1 MYHVSDKQKK
11 RDKQQQA
18 VYRVSDKQKKETNNN
33 KRCTASLINKKETNN
48 NKRCTAS
55 PINKKETN
63 NNNNMN
69 RIAKYILMF
78 TVGAAVLFSCNKKSD
93 TDAATTEVAK
103 KQQVRVESVYAE
115 DVEQLYEYTAI
126 VQAEAVN
133 NIAPTIAGRIEAIYV
148 EVGDRVTKG
157 QKLVQMDASNL
168 EQSKAQLDNLELTF
182 SRIDALYKSG
192 GVSKADWDAQKT
204 QLDVARTSYQNLLT
218 NTQLKSPL
226 NGIVTLRNYDSGDIY
241 AGNPILQIQQI
252 SPVKM
257 NINVSEAH
265 FPIVK
270 KGMKAQVKLDVYGD
284 EEFTGSVTLVYPTIN
299 AQTHTFPVEVSL
311 PNANGKVR
319 PGMYA
324 RVTMNYGVNKNVVV
338 PDNAIVKQQGSGD
351 RYVYVYK
358 DGKVSYNKI
367 ELGRRMGNRYEVI
380 SGVQD
385 GDLVVTAGYTKLADG
400 MEVEVVE

>member
-1 MYHVSDKQKK
+1 MKK
-11 RDKQQQA
+11 
-18 VYRVSDKQKKETNNN
+18 
-33 KRCTASLINKKETNN
+33 
-48 NKRCTAS
+48 
-55 PINKKETN
+55 
-63 NNNNMN
+63 
-69 RIAKYILMF
+69 IAKYILTF
-78 TVGAAVLFSCNKKSD
+78 AVATAMLVSCNKKSD
-93 TDAATTEVAK
+93 DGATTQVTK
-103 KQQVRVESVYAE
+103 KQQVRVENVYAE

-148 EVGDRVTKG
+148 EVGDRVSKG

-168 EQSKAQLDNLELTF
+168 EQTKAQLDNLELTF
-182 SRIDALYKSG
+182 KRIDALYKSG

-204 QLDVARTSYQNLLT
+204 QLEVTRTSYHNLLT
-218 NTQLKSPL
+218 NTQLTSPL

-252 SPVKM
+252 TPVKM
-257 NINVSEAH
+257 TINVSEAH

-284 EEFTGSVTLVYPTIN
+284 ETFTGSVTLVYPTIN

>member
-1 MYHVSDKQKK
+1 MKK
-11 RDKQQQA
+11 
-18 VYRVSDKQKKETNNN
+18 
-33 KRCTASLINKKETNN
+33 
-48 NKRCTAS
+48 
-55 PINKKETN
+55 
-63 NNNNMN
+63 
-69 RIAKYILMF
+69 IAKYILTFAIATAML
-78 TVGAAVLFSCNKKSD
+78 VSCNKKSD
-93 TDAATTEVAK
+93 DGTTTQVTK
-103 KQQVRVESVYAE
+103 KQQVRVENVYAE

-148 EVGDRVTKG
+148 EVGDRVSKG

-168 EQSKAQLDNLELTF
+168 EQTKAQLDNLELTF
-182 SRIDALYKSG
+182 KRIDALYKSG

-204 QLDVARTSYQNLLT
+204 QLEVTRTSYHNLLT
-218 NTQLKSPL
+218 NTQLTSPL

-252 SPVKM
+252 TPVKM
-257 NINVSEAH
+257 TINVSEAH

-284 EEFTGSVTLVYPTIN
+284 ETFTGSVTLVYPTIN

>member
-1 MYHVSDKQKK
+1 M
-11 RDKQQQA
+11 
-18 VYRVSDKQKKETNNN
+18 N
-33 KRCTASLINKKETNN
+33 KVG
-48 NKRCTAS
+48 
-55 PINKKETN
+55 
-63 NNNNMN
+63 
-69 RIAKYILMF
+69 KYVLMF
-78 TVGAAVLFSCNKKSD
+78 AVSAAVMISCNKK
-93 TDAATTEVAK
+93 DAASTAGTEQAK

-115 DVEQLYEYTAI
+115 EVEQLYEYTAI

-157 QKLVQMDASNL
+157 QKLVKMDASSL

-218 NTQLKSPL
+218 NTQLTSPL

-270 KGMKAQVKLDVYGD
+270 KGMKAKVKLDVYGD
-284 EEFTGSVTLVYPTIN
+284 DEFTGSVTLVYPTIN

-311 PNANGKVR
+311 PNTNGKVR

-367 ELGRRMGNRYEVI
+367 ELGRRMGNRYEVL

-385 GDLVVTAGYTKLADG
+385 GDLVVTAGYTKLSDG
-400 MEVEVVE
+400 MEVEVIE

>member
-1 MYHVSDKQKK
+1 M
-11 RDKQQQA
+11 
-18 VYRVSDKQKKETNNN
+18 N
-33 KRCTASLINKKETNN
+33 KIG
-48 NKRCTAS
+48 
-55 PINKKETN
+55 
-63 NNNNMN
+63 
-69 RIAKYILMF
+69 KYVLMF
-78 TVGAAVLFSCNKKSD
+78 AVSAAVMISCNKKD
-93 TDAATTEVAK
+93 DASTTGTEPAK

-115 DVEQLYEYTAI
+115 EVEQLYEYTAI

-157 QKLVQMDASNL
+157 QKLVKMDAANL

-218 NTQLKSPL
+218 NTQLTSPL

-257 NINVSEAH
+257 LINVSEAH

-270 KGMKAQVKLDVYGD
+270 KGMKAKVKLDVYGD
-284 EEFTGSVTLVYPTIN
+284 DEFTGNVTLVYPTIN

-311 PNANGKVR
+311 PNTNGKVR

-367 ELGRRMGNRYEVI
+367 ELGRRMGNRYEVR

-385 GDLVVTAGYTKLADG
+385 GDLVVTAGYTKLSDG

>member
-1 MYHVSDKQKK
+1 MK
-11 RDKQQQA
+11 
-18 VYRVSDKQKKETNNN
+18 
-33 KRCTASLINKKETNN
+33 
-48 NKRCTAS
+48 
-55 PINKKETN
+55 
-63 NNNNMN
+63 
-69 RIAKYILMF
+69 
-78 TVGAAVLFSCNKKSD
+78 
-93 TDAATTEVAK
+93 
-103 KQQVRVESVYAE
+103 
-115 DVEQLYEYTAI
+115 
-126 VQAEAVN
+126 
-133 NIAPTIAGRIEAIYV
+133 
-148 EVGDRVTKG
+148 KG

-284 EEFTGSVTLVYPTIN
+284 DEFTGSVTLVYPTIN

-311 PNANGKVR
+311 PNTNGKVR

-351 RYVYVYK
+351 LLRSRHVRP
-358 DGKVSYNKI
+358 GKGS
-367 ELGRRMGNRYEVI
+367 
-380 SGVQD
+380 
-385 GDLVVTAGYTKLADG
+385 A
-400 MEVEVVE
+400 

>member
-1 MYHVSDKQKK
+1 M
-11 RDKQQQA
+11 
-18 VYRVSDKQKKETNNN
+18 
-33 KRCTASLINKKETNN
+33 
-48 NKRCTAS
+48 
-55 PINKKETN
+55 
-63 NNNNMN
+63 
-69 RIAKYILMF
+69 
-78 TVGAAVLFSCNKKSD
+78 
-93 TDAATTEVAK
+93 
-103 KQQVRVESVYAE
+103 
-115 DVEQLYEYTAI
+115 
-126 VQAEAVN
+126 
-133 NIAPTIAGRIEAIYV
+133 
-148 EVGDRVTKG
+148 
-157 QKLVQMDASNL
+157 QMDASSL

-311 PNANGKVR
+311 ANANGKVR

-324 RVTMNYGVNKNVVV
+324 RVTMNYGMNKNVVV
-338 PDNAIVKQQGSGD
+338 PDNAI
-351 RYVYVYK
+351 
-358 DGKVSYNKI
+358 
-367 ELGRRMGNRYEVI
+367 GRREGQGWR
-380 SGVQD
+380 
-385 GDLVVTAGYTKLADG
+385 
-400 MEVEVVE
+400 

>member
-1 MYHVSDKQKK
+1 M
-11 RDKQQQA
+11 
-18 VYRVSDKQKKETNNN
+18 N
-33 KRCTASLINKKETNN
+33 KIG
-48 NKRCTAS
+48 
-55 PINKKETN
+55 
-63 NNNNMN
+63 
-69 RIAKYILMF
+69 KYVLMF
-78 TVGAAVLFSCNKKSD
+78 AVSAAVMISCNKKD
-93 TDAATTEVAK
+93 NATATGPAVAK

-148 EVGDRVTKG
+148 EVGDRVSKG
-157 QKLVQMDASNL
+157 QKLVQMDASSL
-168 EQSKAQLDNLELTF
+168 EQSKTQLDNLELTF

-192 GVSKADWDAQKT
+192 GVSKADWDAQKA

-218 NTQLKSPL
+218 NTQLTSPL

-241 AGNPILQIQQI
+241 SGNPILQIQQI

-257 NINVSEAH
+257 LINVSEAH
-265 FPIVK
+265 FPILK
-270 KGMKAQVKLDVYGD
+270 KGMKANVKLDVYGD
-284 EEFTGSVTLVYPTIN
+284 DEFTGSVTLVYPTIN

-311 PNANGKVR
+311 PNTNGKVR

-385 GDLVVTAGYTKLADG
+385 GDLVVTAGYTKLSDG
-400 MEVEVVE
+400 MEVEVIK

>member
-1 MYHVSDKQKK
+1 
-11 RDKQQQA
+11 
-18 VYRVSDKQKKETNNN
+18 
-33 KRCTASLINKKETNN
+33 
-48 NKRCTAS
+48 
-55 PINKKETN
+55 
-63 NNNNMN
+63 MN

-78 TVGAAVLFSCNKKSD
+78 AVGAAVLFSCNKKGDDS
-93 TDAATTEVAK
+93 AATQADK

-148 EVGDRVTKG
+148 EVGDRVAKG
-157 QKLVQMDASNL
+157 QKLVQMDASSL
-168 EQSKAQLDNLELTF
+168 QQSKAQLDNLELTF

-192 GVSKADWDAQKT
+192 GVSKSDWDAQKT

-218 NTQLKSPL
+218 NTQLTSPL

-252 SPVKM
+252 TPVKM
-257 NINVSEAH
+257 DINVSEAH

-311 PNANGKVR
+311 PNTNGKVR

-367 ELGRRMGNRYEVI
+367 ELGRRMGNRYEVL